1 MLVKRI
7 FLQTNYFSSKGNRSK
22 MSFLKVEKLSKFFG
36 GLMALCELNFEIFEG
51 EIFGVIGPNGS
62 GKTTLFNVI
71 TGFLK
76 ANSGKVSFM
85 GRDITGLPPHQICR
99 QGIARIFQLVKP
111 FHQLTTLQ
119 NVMVS
124 RAYGKDPA
132 TNIRK
137 AKKEV
142 VGILSFVGLGNKIEV
157 LASQLT
163 MAERK
168 RLELARALAAQP
180 QLLLL
185 DELMAGLNS
194 TETEVAMELVKK
206 IRDSGITVIMVEHI
220 MKAVLGISD
229 RIMVL
234 NAGEKIA
241 EGSPKEVVNNPQV
254 IEAYLGK

>member
-1 MLVKRI
+1 MSL
-7 FLQTNYFSSKGNRSK
+7 LQ
-22 MSFLKVEKLSKFFG
+22 VEKLIKSFG
-36 GLMALCELNFEIFEG
+36 GLMALCQVNFDIFEG

-241 EGSPKEVVNNPQV
+241 EGSPKEVVKNPQV

>member
-1 MLVKRI
+1 MPI
-7 FLQTNYFSSKGNRSK
+7 LQ
-22 MSFLKVEKLSKFFG
+22 VEKIIKSFG
-36 GLMALCELNFEIFEG
+36 GLMALWEVNFEIHQG

-76 ANSGKVSFM
+76 ANSGKVTFI
-85 GRDITGLPPHQICR
+85 GKDITSLPPHQICR

-119 NVMVS
+119 NVMVG

-132 TNIRK
+132 TNIRR
-137 AKKEV
+137 AKEEV
-142 VGILSFVGLGNKIEV
+142 AGILNFVGLGNKTEV
-157 LASQLT
+157 IASQLT

-168 RLELARALAAQP
+168 KLELARALAAHP

-194 TETEVAMELVKK
+194 AETETAMNLVNK
-206 IRDSGITVIMVEHI
+206 IRDSGVTVIMVEHI

-234 NAGEKIA
+234 NVGEKIA
-241 EGSPKEVVNNPQV
+241 EGSPKEVVKNQLV

>member
-1 MLVKRI
+1 MTLLR
-7 FLQTNYFSSKGNRSK
+7 
-22 MSFLKVEKLSKFFG
+22 VEKLIKSFG
-36 GLMALCELNFEIFEG
+36 GLMALCEVNFEIHQG
-51 EIFGVIGPNGS
+51 EIIGVIGPNGS

-76 ANSGKVSFM
+76 ANSGKVIFM
-85 GRDITGLPPHQICR
+85 GKDITGLPPYQICR

-119 NVMVS
+119 NVMVG

-132 TNIRK
+132 TNMRK
-137 AKKEV
+137 AKEGV
-142 VGILSFVGLGNKIEV
+142 VEIVNFVGLGNKIEV
-157 LASQLT
+157 VASQLT

-168 RLELARALAAQP
+168 RLELARALAAHP

-194 TETEVAMELVKK
+194 AETETAMDLVNR
-206 IRDSGITVIMVEHI
+206 IRGSGITVIMVEHI

-229 RIMVL
+229 RIIVL

-241 EGSPKEVVNNPQV
+241 EGSPKEVVKNQLV

>member
-1 MLVKRI
+1 MPL
-7 FLQTNYFSSKGNRSK
+7 LQ
-22 MSFLKVEKLSKFFG
+22 VEKIIKSFG
-36 GLMALCELNFEIFEG
+36 GLMALSGVNFEIHQG
-51 EIFGVIGPNGS
+51 EIFSVIGPNGS
-62 GKTTLFNVI
+62 GKTTLFNII

-76 ANSGKVSFM
+76 ANSGKVIFM
-85 GRDITGLPPHQICR
+85 GKDITGLPPHQICR

-119 NVMVS
+119 NVMVG

-132 TNIRK
+132 TNLRK
-137 AKKEV
+137 AKEEV
-142 VGILSFVGLGNKIEV
+142 VEILNFVGLGNKIEV
-157 LASQLT
+157 VASQLT

-168 RLELARALAAQP
+168 RLELARALAAHP

-194 TETEVAMELVKK
+194 AETEIAMELVKE
-206 IRDSGITVIMVEHI
+206 IRGSGITVIMVEHI

-229 RIMVL
+229 RIMAL
-234 NAGEKIA
+234 NIGEKIA
-241 EGSPKEVVNNPQV
+241 EGLPKDVVKNQLV

>member
-1 MLVKRI
+1 MPL
-7 FLQTNYFSSKGNRSK
+7 LQ
-22 MSFLKVEKLSKFFG
+22 VEKIVKSFG
-36 GLMALCELNFEIFEG
+36 GLMALCEVNFEIHQG

-76 ANSGKVSFM
+76 ANKGKVTFM
-85 GRDITGLPPHQICR
+85 GKDITGLPPHQICR

-119 NVMVS
+119 NVMVG

-132 TNIRK
+132 SNIKK
-137 AKKEV
+137 AREEV
-142 VGILSFVGLGNKIEV
+142 AGILTFVGLGNKIEV

-168 RLELARALAAQP
+168 KLELARALAAHP
-180 QLLLL
+180 QLLLW

-194 TETEVAMELVKK
+194 AETETAMDLVNK
-206 IRDSGITVIMVEHI
+206 IRDSGVTVIMVEHI

-229 RIMVL
+229 RIIVL

-241 EGSPKEVVNNPQV
+241 EGSPKEVVKNQLV

>member
-1 MLVKRI
+1 MPL
-7 FLQTNYFSSKGNRSK
+7 LQ
-22 MSFLKVEKLSKFFG
+22 VEKIIKSFG
-36 GLMALCELNFEIFEG
+36 GLMALCEVNFEIHQG

-76 ANSGKVSFM
+76 ANKGKVTFM
-85 GRDITGLPPHQICR
+85 GKDITGLPPHQICR

-119 NVMVS
+119 NVMVG

-132 TNIRK
+132 TNIRR
-137 AKKEV
+137 AKEEV
-142 VGILSFVGLGNKIEV
+142 AGILNFVGLGNKIEV
-157 LASQLT
+157 IASQLT

-168 RLELARALAAQP
+168 KLELARALAAHP

-194 TETEVAMELVKK
+194 AETETAMNLVNK
-206 IRDSGITVIMVEHI
+206 IKDSGVTVVMVEHI

-229 RIMVL
+229 RIIVL

-241 EGSPKEVVNNPQV
+241 EGSPKEVVKNQLV

>member
-1 MLVKRI
+1 MPL
-7 FLQTNYFSSKGNRSK
+7 LQ
-22 MSFLKVEKLSKFFG
+22 VEKIIKSFG
-36 GLMALCELNFEIFEG
+36 GLMALCEVNFEIHQG

-76 ANSGKVSFM
+76 ANKGKVTFM
-85 GRDITGLPPHQICR
+85 GKDITGLPPHQICR

-119 NVMVS
+119 NVMVG

-132 TNIRK
+132 TNIRR
-137 AKKEV
+137 AKEEV
-142 VGILSFVGLGNKIEV
+142 VGILNFVGLGNKIEV
-157 LASQLT
+157 IASQLT

-168 RLELARALAAQP
+168 KLELARALAAHP

-194 TETEVAMELVKK
+194 AETDTAMNLVNK
-206 IRDSGITVIMVEHI
+206 IKDSGVTVVMVEHI

-229 RIMVL
+229 RIIVL

-241 EGSPKEVVNNPQV
+241 EGSPKEVVKNQLV

>member
-1 MLVKRI
+1 
-7 FLQTNYFSSKGNRSK
+7 
-22 MSFLKVEKLSKFFG
+22 MSFLKVEQLNKFFG
-36 GLMALCELNFEIFEG
+36 GLMALWKVDFEIFKG

-76 ANSGKVSFM
+76 ANSGKVIFM
-85 GRDITGLPPHQICR
+85 GRDITDLPPHQICR

-119 NVMVS
+119 NVMVG
-124 RAYGKDPA
+124 RAYGRDPA
-132 TNIRK
+132 ANIRR
-137 AKKEV
+137 AKEEV
-142 VGILSFVGLGNKIEV
+142 VEILNFVGLGNKSEV
-157 LASQLT
+157 IASQLT

-168 RLELARALAAQP
+168 KLELARALAAHP

-185 DELMAGLNS
+185 DELMAGLNLAE
-194 TETEVAMELVKK
+194 TETAMNLVNK

-229 RIMVL
+229 RIIVL
-234 NAGEKIA
+234 NVGMKIA
-241 EGSPKEVVNNPQV
+241 EGPPKEVVKNQQV

>member
-1 MLVKRI
+1 MPL
-7 FLQTNYFSSKGNRSK
+7 LQ
-22 MSFLKVEKLSKFFG
+22 VEKIIKSFG
-36 GLMALCELNFEIFEG
+36 GLMALCEVNFEIFEG

-76 ANSGKVSFM
+76 ANKGKVTFM
-85 GRDITGLPPHQICR
+85 GKDITGLPPHQICR

-119 NVMVS
+119 NVMVG

-132 TNIRK
+132 TNIRR
-137 AKKEV
+137 AKEEV
-142 VGILSFVGLGNKIEV
+142 AGILNFVGLGNKIEV
-157 LASQLT
+157 IASQLT

-168 RLELARALAAQP
+168 KLELARALAAHP

-194 TETEVAMELVKK
+194 AETETAMNLVNK
-206 IRDSGITVIMVEHI
+206 IKDSGVTVVMVEHI

-229 RIMVL
+229 RIIVL

-241 EGSPKEVVNNPQV
+241 EGSPKEVVKNQLV

>member
-1 MLVKRI
+1 V
-7 FLQTNYFSSKGNRSK
+7 
-22 MSFLKVEKLSKFFG
+22 
-36 GLMALCELNFEIFEG
+36 NFEIHQG

-76 ANSGKVSFM
+76 ANKGKVTFM
-85 GRDITGLPPHQICR
+85 GKDITGLPPHQICR

-119 NVMVS
+119 NVMVG

-132 TNIRK
+132 TNMRK
-137 AKKEV
+137 AKEEV
-142 VGILSFVGLGNKIEV
+142 AGILNFVGLGNKIEV
-157 LASQLT
+157 IASQLT

-168 RLELARALAAQP
+168 KLELARALAAHP

-194 TETEVAMELVKK
+194 AETETAMDLVNK
-206 IRDSGITVIMVEHI
+206 IRDSGVTVIMVEHI

-229 RIMVL
+229 RIIVL

-241 EGSPKEVVNNPQV
+241 EGSPKEVVKNQLV

>member
-1 MLVKRI
+1 
-7 FLQTNYFSSKGNRSK
+7 
-22 MSFLKVEKLSKFFG
+22 MSFLQVEKLIKSFG
-36 GLMALCELNFEIFEG
+36 GLMALCEVNFEIHQG

-76 ANSGKVSFM
+76 ANSGKVTFM
-85 GRDITGLPPHQICR
+85 GKDITGLPPHQICR

-111 FHQLTTLQ
+111 FLQLTTLQ
-119 NVMVS
+119 NVMVGRDLWQKILRS
-124 RAYGKDPA
+124 NMKQ
-132 TNIRK
+132 
-137 AKKEV
+137 AKEEV
-142 VGILSFVGLGNKIEV
+142 AGILNFVGLGNKMEIV
-157 LASQLT
+157 ASQLT

-168 RLELARALAAQP
+168 RLELARALAAHP

-194 TETEVAMELVKK
+194 AETETAMNLVNK

-229 RIMVL
+229 RIIVL

-241 EGSPKEVVNNPQV
+241 EGPLK
-254 IEAYLGK
+254 KW

>member
-1 MLVKRI
+1 
-7 FLQTNYFSSKGNRSK
+7 
-22 MSFLKVEKLSKFFG
+22 MSFLQAQKLTKSFG
-36 GLMALCELNFEIFEG
+36 GLMALCEVNFEINQG

-76 ANSGKVSFM
+76 ANSGKVTFM
-85 GRDITGLPPHQICR
+85 GKDITGLPPHQICR

-111 FHQLTTLQ
+111 FLQLTTLQ
-119 NVMVS
+119 NVMVG

-132 TNIRK
+132 TNMRK
-137 AKKEV
+137 AKEEV
-142 VGILSFVGLGNKIEV
+142 VEILNFVGLGNKIEI

-168 RLELARALAAQP
+168 KLELARALASHP

-185 DELMAGLNS
+185 DELMAGLNLAE
-194 TETEVAMELVKK
+194 TETAMNLVNK
-206 IRDSGITVIMVEHI
+206 IRDSGTTVIMVEHI

-229 RIMVL
+229 RIIVL

-241 EGSPKEVVNNPQV
+241 EGAPKEVVKNQLV

>member
-1 MLVKRI
+1 
-7 FLQTNYFSSKGNRSK
+7 
-22 MSFLKVEKLSKFFG
+22 MSFLQVQKLTKSFG
-36 GLMALCELNFEIFEG
+36 GLMALCEVNFEIHQG

-76 ANSGKVSFM
+76 ANSGKTTFM
-85 GRDITGLPPHQICR
+85 GKDITGLPPHQICR

-111 FHQLTTLQ
+111 FLQLTTLQ
-119 NVMVS
+119 NVMVG
-124 RAYGKDPA
+124 RTYGKDPA
-132 TNIRK
+132 THIRK
-137 AKKEV
+137 AKEEV
-142 VGILSFVGLGNKIEV
+142 VEILNFVGLGNKIEI

-168 RLELARALAAQP
+168 KLELARALAAHP

-185 DELMAGLNS
+185 DELMAGLNLAE
-194 TETEVAMELVKK
+194 TETAMNLVNK

-229 RIMVL
+229 RIIVL

-241 EGSPKEVVNNPQV
+241 EGAPKEVVKNQLV

>member
-1 MLVKRI
+1 MPL
-7 FLQTNYFSSKGNRSK
+7 LQ
-22 MSFLKVEKLSKFFG
+22 VEKLNKSFG

-76 ANSGKVSFM
+76 AHSGKVIFM
-85 GRDITGLPPHQICR
+85 GKDITGLPPHQICR
-99 QGIARIFQLVKP
+99 KGIARIFQLVKP
-111 FHQLTTLQ
+111 FAQLTVLA
-119 NVMVS
+119 NVMVGGM
-124 RAYGKDPA
+124 YGRNSASNMKQA
-132 TNIRK
+132 REKST
-137 AKKEV
+137 E
-142 VGILSFVGLGNKIEV
+142 ILNFVGLGNKMEV
-157 LASQLT
+157 AAHQLT

-168 RLELARALAAQP
+168 RLELARALAAHP

-185 DELMAGLNS
+185 DELMAGLNPA
-194 TETEVAMELVKK
+194 ETEIAMELVKK

-234 NAGEKIA
+234 NAGMKIA
-241 EGSPKEVVNNPQV
+241 EGFPKEVVKNQQV

>member
-1 MLVKRI
+1 MPL
-7 FLQTNYFSSKGNRSK
+7 LQ
-22 MSFLKVEKLSKFFG
+22 VEKIIKSFG
-36 GLMALCELNFEIFEG
+36 GLMALCEVNFEIHQG

-76 ANSGKVSFM
+76 ADRGKVTFR
-85 GRDITGLPPHQICR
+85 GKDITGLPPHQICR

-119 NVMVS
+119 NVMVG

-132 TNIRK
+132 TNIRR
-137 AKKEV
+137 AKEEV
-142 VGILSFVGLGNKIEV
+142 AGILNFVGLGNKIEV
-157 LASQLT
+157 IASQLT

-168 RLELARALAAQP
+168 KLELARALAAHP

-194 TETEVAMELVKK
+194 AETETAMDLVNK
-206 IRDSGITVIMVEHI
+206 IRESGITVIMVEHI

-229 RIMVL
+229 RIIVL

-241 EGSPKEVVNNPQV
+241 EGSPKEVVKNQLV

>member
-1 MLVKRI
+1 
-7 FLQTNYFSSKGNRSK
+7 
-22 MSFLKVEKLSKFFG
+22 MSFLQAQKLTKSFG
-36 GLMALCELNFEIFEG
+36 GLMALCEVNFEIHQG

-76 ANSGKVSFM
+76 ANSGKVTFM
-85 GRDITGLPPHQICR
+85 GKDITGLPPHQICR

-111 FHQLTTLQ
+111 FLQLTTLQ
-119 NVMVS
+119 NVMVG

-132 TNIRK
+132 THIRK
-137 AKKEV
+137 AKEEV
-142 VGILSFVGLGNKIEV
+142 VEILNFVGLGNKIEV

-168 RLELARALAAQP
+168 KLELARALAAHP

-185 DELMAGLNS
+185 DELMAGLNLAE
-194 TETEVAMELVKK
+194 TETAMNLVNK

-229 RIMVL
+229 RIIVL

-241 EGSPKEVVNNPQV
+241 EGAPKEVVKNQLV

>member
-1 MLVKRI
+1 MPL
-7 FLQTNYFSSKGNRSK
+7 LQ
-22 MSFLKVEKLSKFFG
+22 VEKIIKSFG
-36 GLMALCELNFEIFEG
+36 GLMALCEVNFEIHQG

-76 ANSGKVSFM
+76 ANKGKVTFM
-85 GRDITGLPPHQICR
+85 GKDITGLPPHQICR

-119 NVMVS
+119 NVMVG

-132 TNIRK
+132 TNIRR
-137 AKKEV
+137 AKEEV
-142 VGILSFVGLGNKIEV
+142 VGILNFVGLGSKIEI

-168 RLELARALAAQP
+168 KLELARALAAHP

-194 TETEVAMELVKK
+194 AETETAMNLVKK

-220 MKAVLGISD
+220 MKAVLGVCD
-229 RIMVL
+229 RIIVL

-241 EGSPKEVVNNPQV
+241 EGPPKEVVKNPLV